1 MQATRAATAA
11 LLLFVQNSTFPHST
25 VAPVLDI
32 TRNDEVRA
40 LSSGVPHSP
49 TTRGGDQATPTATAG
64 GWCSFRM
71 AQVLETRPA
80 VAPVLSHLVPHDDDH
95 GPLRHRENAALT
107 PCCQVKNILYKYRGK
122 TPIATV
128 RGIITRA

>member
-1 MQATRAATAA
+1 MRALSSGVLHSPTNAGATMQATRAATAA

-25 VAPVLDI
+25 VAPVLYI

-64 GWCSFRM
+64 GGWCSFRM
-71 AQVLETRPA
+71 AQVLKTRPA

-95 GPLRHRENAALT
+95 GTAVPSRN
-107 PCCQVKNILYKYRGK
+107 
-122 TPIATV
+122 
-128 RGIITRA
+128 TR